1 MSELAQPS
9 RRSLLKA
16 IAGAPLLPLGVGS
29 ILYSNQVAAKSNAKY
44 VSSYFT
50 SMAAP
55 TLANPAQMAAVT
67 VGSTFN
73 VKLSDG
79 STQSYKLA
87 HRAFFTTGDMVADGK
102 GGKVLAGGY
111 VDINNKPI
119 MDTSVVGKE
128 RQVFSDAPDGT
139 SLVSLGDVKVAGVT
153 GNAVFAA
160 VQFEYTSYDQSG
172 KDTYGMLPSPIAILT
187 LDQEPA
193 TGKLSMVK
201 YHNVDTSSV
210 HGLWITCG
218 ASLSPWNTHLSSE
231 EYEPDAFAAADSKG
245 AKLLQAFSKNLY
257 GDENRAN
264 PYHYGHMPEVTIHP
278 DGTGSIKKHF

>member
-1 MSELAQPS
+1 MENSNMSELAQPS

-79 STQSYKLA
+79 STQSYKLE

-193 TGKLSMVK
+193 T
-201 YHNVDTSSV
+201 
-210 HGLWITCG
+210 
-218 ASLSPWNTHLSSE
+218 ASN
-231 EYEPDAFAAADSKG
+231 DAVTM
-245 AKLLQAFSKNLY
+245 FSWT
-257 GDENRAN
+257 
-264 PYHYGHMPEVTIHP
+264 PTP
-278 DGTGSIKKHF
+278 